1 MKTMKERVWKK
12 SLNVEISIYVILYNL
27 LQVVMRFL
35 IELQKGYHFGKQK
48 MWFFSYII
56 MIKNREI
63 PVHCVAKNAHI
74 YIIAGEKQIA

>member
-48 MWFFSYII
+48 MWFLFLYYYD
-56 MIKNREI
+56 K
-63 PVHCVAKNAHI
+63 K
-74 YIIAGEKQIA
+74 